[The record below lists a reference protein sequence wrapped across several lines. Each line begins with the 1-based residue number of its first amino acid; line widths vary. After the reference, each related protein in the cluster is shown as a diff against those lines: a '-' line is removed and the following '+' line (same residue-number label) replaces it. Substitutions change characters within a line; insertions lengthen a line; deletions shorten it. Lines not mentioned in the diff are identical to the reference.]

1 MPKIDESLN
10 FIIPVERSDGR
21 TVYVHAMPISRE
33 IFDTYFLVIGQTFT
47 MITAGKLGVVG
58 GPRLAWRLLR
68 KAAQDLG
75 EWEGPLGVEQG
86 LMGEIVRLAS
96 LIVPNPANGGA
107 WEPVP
112 LDQAMSQNLLDEEDR
127 DMVLNAL
134 VFFTVSYLML
144 PRRMQGQDFR
154 QDYLAGASRLWA
166 ARISSLSLMDFV
178 GSLKTSTAAVNIG
191 ETLGTA

>member
-1 MPKIDESLN
+1 MPKIDEQLN
-10 FIIPVERSDGR
+10 FVIPVERADGR

-33 IFDTYFLVIGQTFT
+33 TFDTYFLVIGQTFT

-75 EWEGPLGVEQG
+75 EWDGPDGVEQG
-86 LMGEIVRLAS
+86 LMGEIIRLANV
-96 LIVPNPANGGA
+96 LVPSPTAGNG
-107 WEPVP
+107 WETLP
-112 LDQAMSQNLLDEEDR
+112 LDSAMSQGLLDEEDR

-134 VFFTVSYLML
+134 VFFTVSSLML

-166 ARISSLSLMDFV
+166 ARISPLGLMAFAD
-178 GSLKTSTAAVNIG
+178 SLKTLTANVSIG
-191 ETLGTA
+191 ETQGTA